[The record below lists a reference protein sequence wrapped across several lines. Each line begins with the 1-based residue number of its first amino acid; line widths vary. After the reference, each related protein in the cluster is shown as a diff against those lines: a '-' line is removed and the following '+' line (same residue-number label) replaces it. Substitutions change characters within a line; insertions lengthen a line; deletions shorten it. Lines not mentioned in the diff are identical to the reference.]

1 MKQMNKSLM
10 FFVAV
15 GLLSLM
21 MSSCTTYSYTS
32 RSTSIRPNEMSS
44 RSLGAEINVDFS
56 RRVTATSDPQILKAD
71 AINNAQYKCI
81 NENNIDVVVD
91 PIYKVEFNMFQKK
104 AYKVTVVGYAGT
116 YKQVPT
122 GVDAVVEKKYSVE
135 DIEKY
140 KLINDP
146 TFYQYYYQK
155 DPVQGGDVTNYFIN
169 SNGGAPVMMKEQPTS
184 MMVRPTAVPK
194 KGKVAPVAS
203 FDYKKAKQLR
213 DAGIG
218 LFSTGVVELGLVFP
232 LMLCIN
238 GNLDEY
244 EYFARSGSVTG
255 SSNMYYRRGMA
266 QWNCSWF
273 FCALGCASIISGIPM
288 WAVGSHRMKKASA
301 PQLAIGGT
309 KDGLGMRLTF

>member
-1 MKQMNKSLM
+1 MATL
-10 FFVAV
+10 AIV
-15 GLLSLM
+15 GLATLLTG
-21 MSSCTTYSYTS
+21 CTAYSYTS
-32 RSTSIRPNEMSS
+32 RSAAIRSSEISS

-56 RRVTATSDPQILKAD
+56 RKVTATSDPQILKAD
-71 AINNAQYKCI
+71 AINDAQYKCI

-104 AYKVTVVGYAGT
+104 AYKATVVGYAGT

-122 GVDAVVEKKYSVE
+122 GVDAVVEKNYKVE

-169 SNGGAPVMMKEQPTS
+169 SNGNGGAPIVTKSQPAS
-184 MMVRPTAVPK
+184 IMLKSANSPLDKAA
-194 KGKVAPVAS
+194 KVNTKV
-203 FDYKKAKQLR
+203 FDYNKSKKLR

-218 LFSTGVVELGLVFP
+218 MFSSGVVELGLIFP
-232 LMLCIN
+232 LMLCVN
-238 GNLDEY
+238 RYDDYDKYYYWDDAEYDKERNLYY
-244 EYFARSGSVTG
+244 E
-255 SSNMYYRRGMA
+255 
-266 QWNCSWF
+266 QWDASWF
-273 FCALGCASIISGIPM
+273 FCALGCSSIISGIPM
-288 WAVGSHRMKKASA
+288 WAVGSKRMKKASA

>member
-1 MKQMNKSLM
+1 MATL
-10 FFVAV
+10 AIV
-15 GLLSLM
+15 GLATLLTG
-21 MSSCTTYSYTS
+21 CTAYSYTS
-32 RSTSIRPNEMSS
+32 RSAAIRSSEISS

-56 RRVTATSDPQILKAD
+56 RKVTATSDPQILKAD
-71 AINNAQYKCI
+71 AINDAQYKCI

-104 AYKVTVVGYAGT
+104 AYKATVVGYAGT

-122 GVDAVVEKKYSVE
+122 GVDAVVEKNYKVE

-169 SNGGAPVMMKEQPTS
+169 SNGNGGAPVVTKSQPAS
-184 MMVRPTAVPK
+184 IMLKSANSPLDKAA
-194 KGKVAPVAS
+194 KVNTKV
-203 FDYKKAKQLR
+203 FDYNKSKKLR

-218 LFSTGVVELGLVFP
+218 MFSSGVVELGLIFP
-232 LMLCIN
+232 VMLVCN
-238 GNLDEY
+238 DNWDEY
-244 EYFARSGSVTG
+244 RYLRDYGYYDYPEYDDIKRKALGQ
-255 SSNMYYRRGMA
+255 RGA
-266 QWNCSWF
+266 SYF

-288 WAVGSHRMKKASA
+288 WAVGSKRMKKASA

>member
-1 MKQMNKSLM
+1 MTQVNKSFM

-15 GLLSLM
+15 GLLGFI

-32 RSTSIRPNEMSS
+32 RSTSIRQNEMSS

-71 AINNAQYKCI
+71 AINEAQYKCI

-91 PIYKVEFNMFQKK
+91 PIYKVEFNMFHKK
-104 AYKVTVVGYAGT
+104 AYKATVVGYAGT

-122 GVDAVVEKKYSVE
+122 GVDAVVEKNYKVE

-155 DPVQGGDVTNYFIN
+155 GPVQGGDVTNYFIN
-169 SNGGAPVMMKEQPTS
+169 SNGGAPVMTKAQPTS
-184 MMVRPTAVPK
+184 MVVRPTAVPFK
-194 KGKVAPVAS
+194 AQANVGKT
-203 FDYKKAKQLR
+203 FDYKKSKQLR

-218 LFSTGVVELGLVFP
+218 MFSTGVFELGFVFP
-232 LMLCIN
+232 MMLCVN
-238 GNLDEY
+238 DHST
-244 EYFARSGSVTG
+244 RSDAYW
-255 SSNMYYRRGMA
+255 N

-288 WAVGSHRMKKASA
+288 WAVGSHRMKKASE

>member
-56 RRVTATSDPQILKAD
+56 RRVTATSDPQILKSD

-91 PIYKVEFNMFQKK
+91 PIYKVEFNMFHKK
-104 AYKVTVVGYAGT
+104 AYVVTVVGYAGT

-155 DPVQGGDVTNYFIN
+155 DPVQGGDVTNYYIN
-169 SNGGAPVMMKEQPTS
+169 SNGGAPVMMKDQPTS
-184 MMVRPTAVPK
+184 MVIQPTAVPK
-194 KGKVAPVAS
+194 KVQANVGKT
-203 FDYKKAKQLR
+203 FNYKKAKQLR
-213 DAGIG
+213 DAGAFFTAFGGATMFLIG
-218 LFSTGVVELGLVFP
+218 APMMAGYEKYYEMAHQYHSGYYEDKMIQYEVAHLV
-232 LMLCIN
+232 LCPI
-238 GNLDEY
+238 
-244 EYFARSGSVTG
+244 
-255 SSNMYYRRGMA
+255 GMV
-266 QWNCSWF
+266 C
-273 FCALGCASIISGIPM
+273 LVSGIPM
-288 WAVGSHRMKKASA
+288 LAVGQHRMKKASA
-301 PQLAIGGT
+301 PQLAVGGT